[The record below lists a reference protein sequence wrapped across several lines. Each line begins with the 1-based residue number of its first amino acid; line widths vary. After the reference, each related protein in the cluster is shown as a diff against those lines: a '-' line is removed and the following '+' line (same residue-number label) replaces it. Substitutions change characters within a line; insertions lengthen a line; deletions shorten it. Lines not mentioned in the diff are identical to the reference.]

1 VTTAVEAVI
10 LGVLAG
16 AVYALFS
23 VGLSVSFGVLRLVNF
38 AHGDFVMLGMY
49 FGYFAAHSWGL
60 PIGAVIVSSVV
71 PAALLGYVV
80 YQVFFR
86 GTGQGGNHDQL
97 LIAIGL
103 SILLENGT
111 LEIFGE
117 SARSVNVLSV
127 QTFHL
132 GPIYLPEPQL
142 LAAAVAVIL
151 VAAFDLG
158 LRKTSFGR
166 AVRAVVADRTV
177 AELNGIRPNLVFLGT
192 FMASIVSAAIAGI
205 VLLGYLPVT
214 PEVGGNLILI
224 GFISVVLGG
233 AGDVRGT
240 AAAAVIVGLTESL
253 VTTYWAARV
262 QDVVAYALFILVA
275 ILRPRGLFNRGAVE
289 AGR

>member
-1 VTTAVEAVI
+1 VTTAVEAVV

-60 PIGAVIVSSVV
+60 PLYAVIATSVI
-71 PAALLGYVV
+71 PAGLLGLFV
-80 YQVFFR
+80 YQVFFK
-86 GTGQGGNHDQL
+86 GTGRGGNHDQL

-111 LEIFGE
+111 LDVFGE
-117 SARSVNVLSV
+117 TARSLHPLSV
-127 QTFHL
+127 PTLHL
-132 GPIYLPEPQL
+132 GSIYFPQPQL
-142 LAAAVAVIL
+142 LAAAVSL
-151 VAAFDLG
+151 VLVVAFDLG

-177 AELNGIRPNLVFLGT
+177 AELNGVRPNLVFLGT
-192 FMASIVSAAIAGI
+192 FMASIVSAIIAGI

-214 PEVGGNLILI
+214 PEVGGALILI

-233 AGDVRGT
+233 IGDVRGT

-253 VTTYWAARV
+253 VATYWAASV
-262 QDVVAYALFILVA
+262 QDVVAFALFILVA
-275 ILRPRGLFNRGAVE
+275 MLRPRGLFQRSTA
-289 AGR
+289 